1 MVRWRARGP
10 EVWIPALLYTN
21 HGKMINKGIV
31 MFLLVL
37 YIIVLKRLAEDW
49 FLTLLEPVS
58 SYSL

>member
-1 MVRWRARGP
+1 MNV
-10 EVWIPALLYTN
+10 VWDLEMDICQLYTN
-21 HGKMINKGIV
+21 HGKMINKVIV

>member
-1 MVRWRARGP
+1 MNV
-10 EVWIPALLYTN
+10 VWDLEKDICQLYTN
-21 HGKMINKGIV
+21 HGKMINKDIV

>member
-1 MVRWRARGP
+1 MNVAWDL
-10 EVWIPALLYTN
+10 EMDICLLYTN
-21 HGKMINKGIV
+21 YGKMIDKAIV

-49 FLTLLEPVS
+49 FLTLLEPAS

>member
-1 MVRWRARGP
+1 MNV
-10 EVWIPALLYTN
+10 VWDLEMDICQLYTN
-21 HGKMINKGIV
+21 HGKMINKVIV

-37 YIIVLKRLAEDW
+37 CIIFLKRLAEDW

>member
-1 MVRWRARGP
+1 MNVAWDLEMDICP
-10 EVWIPALLYTN
+10 LYTN
-21 HGKMINKGIV
+21 HGKMINKAIV

>member
-1 MVRWRARGP
+1 MD
-10 EVWIPALLYTN
+10 ICQLYTN
-21 HGKMINKGIV
+21 HGKMINKVIV